1 MKKIQ
6 PIMNLGKLLDP
17 LADKLLISVALIIF
31 KARILMEILII
42 ILVIGLFGIISN
54 QFSGLR
60 RIEKLE
66 KTLDEINESMK
77 TMNDRRNR
85 P

>member
-1 MKKIQ
+1 
-6 PIMNLGKLLDP
+6 MNLGKLLDP

>member
-1 MKKIQ
+1 
-6 PIMNLGKLLDP
+6 
-17 LADKLLISVALIIF
+17 
-31 KARILMEILII
+31 MEILII